1 MSLIFI
7 SLQLFLQNFRLNLFP
22 MRLILFSRTIL
33 LTALVTFLFPACTT
47 LGPDFETPESEVEEE
62 WIDIEDSKLKQE
74 TDDYAQWWKVFNDP
88 VLESLI
94 NEAYQ
99 QNLPLQI
106 AGLRVLEA
114 RAQLGIAKGNLYPQ
128 VQQARGGA
136 TYNTISENT
145 ANTNFGDLN
154 YWDFDAGF
162 DAAWEL
168 DFWGRFRRGIESADA
183 NLLANMAAYD
193 DFLVTLLTDVANVY
207 VIVRTFEKR
216 IELAEENVDLQKR
229 SLRITEVRFQNGATT
244 ELDVQQAK
252 TLLRN
257 TQATIPVLK
266 TGYRQAKHA
275 LSTLLG
281 MPPSEL
287 RDILAGVNDI
297 PIAPTEV
304 AVGMPAELL
313 RRRPDIRRA
322 ELETAAQSALIGVAK
337 ADLYPSFTLFG
348 SLGLR
353 SSSGTNS
360 TRSGNDGID
369 ELFESDSLEFFGGPS
384 FTWNI
389 FNYGRI
395 KNQVRVQDARF
406 QQLVVNYQ
414 DTVLRAASEVEDA
427 IVGFL
432 RAQETEVFLN
442 DSVNAA
448 SRSVELALLQY
459 RDGVTD
465 YQRVIDTQTSLVD
478 QQDRWTQTR
487 GDISTNLIAMYK
499 ALGGG
504 WQIRKDKDYVADDI
518 KETMRE
524 RTDWGKILEE

>member
-1 MSLIFI
+1 MRS
-7 SLQLFLQNFRLNLFP
+7 RLTNLLSVKLSMFA
-22 MRLILFSRTIL
+22 RTCL
-33 LTALVTFLFPACTT
+33 LATHVSFMLSACAT
-47 LGPDFETPESEVEEE
+47 LGPDFETPDSEVAEE
-62 WIDIEDSKLKQE
+62 WIDIEDSKLKSE
-74 TDDYAQWWKVFNDP
+74 PAEYAEWWKVFNDP

-94 NEAYQ
+94 NDAYQ
-99 QNLPLQI
+99 QNLTLQI
-106 AGLRVLEA
+106 AGLRVLET

-136 TYNTISENT
+136 TYNKISKNS
-145 ANTNFGDLN
+145 ANTFEGDLN
-154 YWDFDAGF
+154 YWDFDVGF

-168 DFWGRFRRGIESADA
+168 DFWGKFKRGIESADA

-193 DFLVTLLTDVANVY
+193 DFLVSLLSEVANVY
-207 VIVRTFEKR
+207 VVIRTFEKR
-216 IELAEENVDLQKR
+216 IQLAEENVDLQKR

-257 TQATIPVLK
+257 TQATIPRLK

-281 MPPSEL
+281 KPPSEL
-287 RDILAGVNDI
+287 HGILGGEKDI
-297 PIAPTEV
+297 PIAPSEV

-322 ELETAAQSALIGVAK
+322 ELETAAQSALIGVAR
-337 ADLYPSFTLFG
+337 ADLFPSFTLFG

-353 SSSGTNS
+353 SSGGTNS

-369 ELFESDSLEFFGGPS
+369 ELFQSDGLEFFGGPS

-427 IVGFL
+427 VVGFL
-432 RAQETEVFLN
+432 RAQETEVFLS

-465 YQRVIDTQTSLVD
+465 YQRVIDTQTSLVN
-478 QQDRWTQTR
+478 QQDQWTQTR

-504 WQIRKDKDYVADDI
+504 WQIRKDKDYVTDEI
-518 KETMRE
+518 KDTMRE
-524 RTDWGKILEE
+524 RTDWGKILAE